1 MCQHTSGDI
10 RLFYDKALV
19 FDELYPLELSLA
31 LEFTIILQNYHAFD
45 IDGHCVFII

>member
-31 LEFTIILQNYHAFD
+31 LKFTIILQ
-45 IDGHCVFII
+45 IITHLTLMVIVYS